1 VPFASLDPKAAHS
14 AMTGDGGHVFFD
26 VRTVEEYE
34 AGHPAGAVNIPWAV
48 RDASGQMA
56 PNPAFVEHVSQRAD
70 KGQKVFVSCQ
80 AGGRSFHACKALEQ
94 AGFTDLVNVDGGYG
108 GRRDPTGQ
116 LVVAGWVEC
125 GLPTASESSDWSGA
139 PA

>member
-1 VPFASLDPKAAHS
+1 MPFASLDPKAAHT
-14 AMTGDGGHVFFD
+14 AMNDGDDHVFLD
-26 VRTVEEYE
+26 VRTVAEYE
-34 AGHPAGAVNIPWAV
+34 AGQPAGSVNIPWAV

-56 PNPAFVEHVSQRAD
+56 PNEAFVEHVSQRVD
-70 KGQKVFVSCQ
+70 KHQRLFVSCQ

-94 AGFTDLVNVDGGYG
+94 AGYTDLINVDGGYG

-116 LVVAGWVEC
+116 LVVAGWLEC
-125 GLPTASESSDWSGA
+125 GLPVDSSKSDWSGA